1 MDNFRKIGVCMSV
14 KIHFLRSDLDY
25 FQENCGDFIEEQ
37 GERVH
42 RDISDK
48 KKLCQGWWYVNF
60 PVDYYWYLKR
70 DVEPAQ
76 DKRKSMK
83 RSLIHE

>member
-14 KIHFLRSDLDY
+14 EIHFLRSDLDY

-42 RDISDK
+42 RDISDTRRNSVK
-48 KKLCQGWWYVNF
+48 ADGMSTF
-60 PVDYYWYLKR
+60 
-70 DVEPAQ
+70 
-76 DKRKSMK
+76 
-83 RSLIHE
+83 RSTTTGT